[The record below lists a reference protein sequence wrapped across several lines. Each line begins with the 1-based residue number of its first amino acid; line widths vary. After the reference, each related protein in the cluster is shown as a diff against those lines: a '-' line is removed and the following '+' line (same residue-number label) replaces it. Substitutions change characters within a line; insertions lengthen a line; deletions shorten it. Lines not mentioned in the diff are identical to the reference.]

1 MRFTSM
7 GFELAAAIIGL
18 TLVGYWVDHHFQTL
32 PVGVLVG
39 AGLGIVGGLYNFIR
53 AAQRMSRDDA
63 ARRNRAHQQEN
74 RESQ

>member
-1 MRFTSM
+1 MRFASM

-18 TLVGYWVDHHFQTL
+18 TLVGLWVDYHFHTL

-53 AAQRMSRDDA
+53 AAQKMSRDDA
-63 ARRNRAHQQEN
+63 ARRDGTQQQEN
-74 RESQ
+74 SEPR